1 MNMKHFITLAGLA
14 ATVALVPATQ
24 VAAQTAA
31 GNPVTLTSDVK
42 LDKVVVTNGVS
53 KHVLVEPK
61 KVVPGDHLIFST
73 QYHNNGAKPIQ
84 HFIVTNPLPSAV
96 TLASDG
102 YGNFDV
108 SVDGGKSWGKL
119 AALNV
124 SDGKGGQRAAQ
135 ATDVTHVRWIVPAIA
150 PGASGNLEYHAI
162 VR

>member
-1 MNMKHFITLAGLA
+1 MNMKHFIMVVGLA
-14 ATVALVPATQ
+14 TTAALAPATAMAQ
-24 VAAQTAA
+24 AAASPVA
-31 GNPVTLTSDVK
+31 LTSDVK
-42 LDKVVVTNGVS
+42 LDRVVVTNGVS
-53 KHVLVEPK
+53 KHVLTAPT

-73 QYHNNGAKPIQ
+73 NYHNSGAKPIE

-96 TLASDG
+96 TLAGDG

-124 SDGKGGQRAAQ
+124 SDGKGGRRAAQ

-150 PGASGNLEYHAI
+150 PGASGSLEYHAI